1 MSGDERGV
9 VVTKGRAGSIDIH
22 DPHTGNSIEISYEDT
37 SYVMLAMRALIKQ
50 YEEEEGVYLF
60 Y

>member
-1 MSGDERGV
+1 MSGDERCV

-22 DPHTGNSIEISYEDT
+22 VPHTGNSIEIPYEDT

-50 YEEEEGVYLF
+50 YEKEEEVYLF